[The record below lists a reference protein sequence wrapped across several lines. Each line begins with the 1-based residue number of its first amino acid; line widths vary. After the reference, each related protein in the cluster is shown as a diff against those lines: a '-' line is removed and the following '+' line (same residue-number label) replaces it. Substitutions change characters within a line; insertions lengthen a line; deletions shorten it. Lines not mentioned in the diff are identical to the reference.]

1 MQAVA
6 EEVYLDGRV
15 RRQIQDNVMD
25 HMKALLAEY
34 RAEVAD
40 FLNCKPNEV
49 AVCESTTGGLNIVL
63 WGYDFK
69 PGDEIISSN
78 LENSAM
84 YAALNTVIHRCGVVV
99 RYADLGQYG
108 EKDSVQA
115 VKELITDRTK
125 MVMMSHTL
133 YFTGAA
139 TDVKGISALCAER
152 GIISAFDGVQTV
164 ATSRIDLQDLGCDC
178 YSGASH
184 KFLCGPDGAGF
195 TYISERVQHLIEPTV
210 SGAFTDAG
218 HSVRGYCPKDTAE
231 KYDVS
236 TRPYYVQA
244 GSLSAIRYF
253 RTQVGEDFAYARI
266 HALRERLRC
275 GLSEIEGVKVLS
287 IRENSE
293 NAALV
298 LFRIE
303 NCDPR
308 KLGLWLISKKIN
320 CRPAEHFYPPE
331 YMRSE
336 IGVRLAVNYW
346 NTEEDIDKV
355 IQIIRSAAAQGIP
368 S

>member
-49 AVCESTTGGLNIVL
+49 SVCESTTGGLNIVL

-115 VKELITDRTK
+115 VKELITDCTK

-218 HSVRGYCPKDTAE
+218 HGVRGYCPKDTAE

-253 RTQVGEDFAYARI
+253 RTQVGEDF
-266 HALRERLRC
+266 
-275 GLSEIEGVKVLS
+275 
-287 IRENSE
+287 
-293 NAALV
+293 V

-320 CRPAEHFYPPE
+320 CRPVEHFYPPE
-331 YMRSE
+331 YMRSK

-355 IQIIRSAAAQGIP
+355 IQIIRSAAAQEIP